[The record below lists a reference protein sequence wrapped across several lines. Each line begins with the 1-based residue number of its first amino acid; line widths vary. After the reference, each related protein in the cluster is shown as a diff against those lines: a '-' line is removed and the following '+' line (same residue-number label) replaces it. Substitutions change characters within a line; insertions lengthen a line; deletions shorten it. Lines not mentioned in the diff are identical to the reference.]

1 MLFKLR
7 HLASR
12 GLEAQRS
19 PRASEVL
26 GYIGVVRQLFVKG
39 FIKKKGRTQ
48 LPRFAET
55 ESS

>member
-1 MLFKLR
+1 MLIKLR

-19 PRASEVL
+19 PRASELL

-48 LPRFAET
+48 LP
-55 ESS
+55 